1 MAKKQ
6 EMVPFKKIKKGGF
19 FRIKRGGCLMQRGKV
34 GDDNV
39 GQVVTGK
46 NTGHA
51 KYFDGY
57 DKYTPDT
64 LVIPVNAKII
74 EEK

>member
-19 FRIKRGGCLMQRGKV
+19 FRMKGEKRLMQRGKV

-51 KYFDGY
+51 EYFDSY

-64 LVIPVNAKII
+64 LVIPVNAKIV